1 MSPDEAEPDLPP
13 QQPMLGFPAPEARWE
28 DVLAGPHDAAAVRIA
43 GSSEDWAMPALCITG
58 PAKCGLTFF
67 SGAWASR
74 FNGEWLSGGQLAKA
88 GRRGLDA
95 LAARHVAIDDADLA
109 AARQEE
115 ALLSL
120 INLVAAGGG
129 RLLLTAHRPPSQWRT
144 ASADLRSRLKAL
156 PVCEIGPP
164 GDALMRARLEIAAAR
179 RYLRLAPETLTYL
192 VPRLEL
198 AYEAV
203 ENFMDRLS
211 AAVSDNDRAPS
222 LPLARRV
229 LEQMND
235 AARDDEREG

>member
-1 MSPDEAEPDLPP
+1 MF
-13 QQPMLGFPAPEARWE
+13 GFPAPMARWE
-28 DVLAGPHDAAAVRIA
+28 GLLAGPHNAGALRIA
-43 GSSEDWAMPALCITG
+43 GNPEEWATPVLCITG
-58 PAKCGLTFF
+58 PAKCGLTFLG
-67 SGAWASR
+67 GAWASR
-74 FNGEWLSGGQLAKA
+74 FNGEALTPAQLAKA

-95 LAARHVAIDDADLA
+95 LAGRHVSVDDADLA
-109 AARQEE
+109 AGKQDE

-144 ASADLRSRLKAL
+144 ASADLKSRLNAL
-156 PVCEIGPP
+156 PVGEIGPP
-164 GDALMRARLEIAAAR
+164 DDNIVCARLAIAAER
-179 RYLRLAPETLTYL
+179 RFLRLSPETLNYL

-211 AAVSDNDRAPS
+211 DAVSDHDRAPS

-229 LEQMND
+229 LEQISE
-235 AARDDEREG
+235 AAGEDEAEG

>member
-1 MSPDEAEPDLPP
+1 MF
-13 QQPMLGFPAPEARWE
+13 GFAAPEARWE
-28 DVLAGPHDAAAVRIA
+28 DLLAGPHNAAAVRIA
-43 GSSEDWAMPALCITG
+43 GSTEDWAMPVLCITG
-58 PAKCGLTFF
+58 PAKGGLTFF
-67 SGAWASR
+67 ASAWASR
-74 FNGEWLSGGQLAKA
+74 FNGESLTAAQLAKA

-109 AARQEE
+109 AGKQDE

-120 INLVAAGGG
+120 INLIAAGGG

-144 ASADLRSRLKAL
+144 ASADLKSRLNAL

-164 GDALMRARLEIAAAR
+164 GDALVRARLEIAAAR
-179 RYLRLAPETLTYL
+179 RYLRLSPETLNYL

-235 AARDDEREG
+235 AAGDDDREG